1 MKREQVAEQAMF
13 ASWGFSLIATA
24 GSLFFSEVLK
34 YIPCDLCWYQRILM
48 YPLIILLGIAS
59 AKKDY
64 KMSLYALVL
73 SLIGGLISL
82 YHYLVQKVPALH
94 ELGNACGIVPCN
106 TDYINWFGFI
116 TIPFLALIAFTLISI
131 LQVIVMKNTKE
142 I

>member
-13 ASWGFSLIATA
+13 FSWGISLIATA

-64 KMSLYALVL
+64 KMSMYALVL
-73 SLIGGLISL
+73 SLIGGGISL

-94 ELGNACGIVPCN
+94 DLGNACGIVPCN

-116 TIPFLALIAFTLISI
+116 TIPFLALIAFTLISF

-142 I
+142 N

>member
-1 MKREQVAEQAMF
+1 MKREQVADQAMF
-13 ASWGFSLIATA
+13 FSWGISLIATA

-64 KMSLYALVL
+64 KMSMYALVL
-73 SLIGGLISL
+73 SLIGGGISL

-94 ELGNACGIVPCN
+94 DLGNACGIVPCN

-142 I
+142 N

>member
-13 ASWGFSLIATA
+13 FSWGISLIATA

-64 KMSLYALVL
+64 KMSMYALVL
-73 SLIGGLISL
+73 SLIGGGISL

-94 ELGNACGIVPCN
+94 DLGNACGIVPCN

-142 I
+142 N